1 VKSSQVAPFR
11 NLKLCLFALLL
22 VCINGAI
29 LPGQPASAQQL
40 VTVRL
45 VIGVSDTSRDGYFA
59 YEAGFFKRNGLN
71 VELTQARGGAAEA
84 AAIAG
89 NAADIGD
96 GNLISYATAITKG
109 IPFVAIAAG
118 VVYDSRDPYAVIA
131 VAPNA
136 PYKTA
141 KDLEGKIIGEPSLG
155 GMGEAAIAAWADLN
169 GADWKTYKYVEIPA
183 PETVAA
189 LLQGT
194 VAAVVFQDPQLAVE
208 GDKVRV
214 LARNYDVIAK
224 RFLTTAW
231 FTTKDYAAKNP
242 DVVRRFQLSINQA
255 AAWSDRNPELA
266 RQALQKWLKI
276 KDVTFRKGQHTDT
289 LDPALVQPML
299 DFAAKF
305 KFLSRTL
312 PASEMIYAP
321 PK

>member
-1 VKSSQVAPFR
+1 MLKCRSLRSLATLVAVIVSMVGTM
-11 NLKLCLFALLL
+11 LLPQ
-22 VCINGAI
+22 GAT
-29 LPGQPASAQQL
+29 AQQP

-59 YEAGFFKRNGLN
+59 FEGGFFKKNGLN

-89 NAADIGD
+89 GAADIGD

-118 VVYDSRDPYAVIA
+118 VMYDSRDPYAVLA
-131 VAPNA
+131 VAPDS

-155 GMGEAAIAAWADLN
+155 GMGEAAIAAWADLA

-183 PETVAA
+183 PETIAA
-189 LLQGT
+189 LRQGT
-194 VAAVVFQDPQLAVE
+194 IAASVMQDPQFLMD
-208 GDKVRV
+208 GDKIRV

-224 RFLTTAW
+224 RFMTTAW
-231 FTTKDYAAKNP
+231 YSTKDYVAKNP
-242 DVVRRFQLSINQA
+242 DVIRRFALSINQG
-255 AAWSDRNPELA
+255 AAWADKNPPLA
-266 RQALQKWLKI
+266 RAALEKWLKI
-276 KDVTFRKGQHTDT
+276 KDARFRHGHVDT

-299 DFAAKF
+299 DFAAKY
-305 KFLSRTL
+305 KFLPR
-312 PASEMIYAP
+312 PVAASEMIYTAP
-321 PK
+321 K